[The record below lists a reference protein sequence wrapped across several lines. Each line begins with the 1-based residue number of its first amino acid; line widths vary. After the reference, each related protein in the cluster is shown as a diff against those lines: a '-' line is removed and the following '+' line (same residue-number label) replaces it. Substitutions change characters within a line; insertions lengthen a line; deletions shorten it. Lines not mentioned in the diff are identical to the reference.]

1 MLKELYEKIP
11 VWGKVGAAML
21 VVGYFVGRSAVPVHT
36 ETSSETKKETSESEN
51 NKKSESHT
59 EDKTKTSE
67 ESSKTTQGPIK
78 IITRETKPD
87 GTKVDKIVVI
97 GPKTEEKNKKE
108 TDSTKKEDK
117 KDEST
122 KKEKKSSETTKQT
135 TVTQPLPSY
144 SVGAHIK
151 APVDEITSN
160 HLKKELD
167 VAVGYRVYKSFWL
180 EGVVSTPMDFKKPA
194 VGVGFR
200 VEF

>member
-1 MLKELYEKIP
+1 MILELYNKIP
-11 VWGKVGAAML
+11 TWGRVGAVTL
-21 VVGYFVGRSAVPVHT
+21 VIGYFIGRNSIPVHT
-36 ETSSETKKETSESEN
+36 ETTSETKKDTSQTEDT
-51 NKKSESHT
+51 KKSETHT
-59 EDKTKTSE
+59 EDKNKTTD

-97 GPKTEEKNKKE
+97 GPKTEEKNKRE
-108 TDSTKKEDK
+108 TDSSKKEDK

-122 KKEKKSSETTKQT
+122 KKENKSSETTKQT

-144 SVGAHIK
+144 SFGAHIK
-151 APVDEITSN
+151 APADEIISN
-160 HLKKELD
+160 HLKKEVD
-167 VAVGYRVYKSFWL
+167 VTAGYRLYKGLWI

>member
-11 VWGKVGAAML
+11 SWSKVGVVAL
-21 VVGYFVGRSAVPVHT
+21 LVGYFIGRNAVPVHT
-36 ETSSETKKETSESEN
+36 ETTTETQKNTSQTETRI
-51 NKKSESHT
+51 
-59 EDKTKTSE
+59 EDKSKTSE

-87 GTKVDKIVVI
+87 GTKIDKVVVI

-108 TDSTKKEDK
+108 TDNTRKEDK
-117 KDEST
+117 KDS
-122 KKEKKSSETTKQT
+122 KSSETTKQT
-135 TVTQPLPSY
+135 VVTQPLPSY

-167 VAVGYRVYKSFWL
+167 VTAGYRVYKSFWL
-180 EGVVSTPMDFKKPA
+180 EGVVSSQMDFKKPA
-194 VGVGFR
+194 VGLGFR

>member
-11 VWGKVGAAML
+11 VWGKVGAVAL
-21 VVGYFVGRSAVPVHT
+21 VAGYFIGRSAVPVHT
-36 ETSSETKKETSESEN
+36 ETTSETKKETSESEN
-51 NKKSESHT
+51 NKKSESKT

-67 ESSKTTQGPIK
+67 ESSKKTQGPIK
-78 IITRETKPD
+78 IITRETRPD
-87 GTKVDKIVVI
+87 GSKVDKIVVI

-108 TDSTKKEDK
+108 TDSSKKEDK

-122 KKEKKSSETTKQT
+122 KKETKTSEETKQT
-135 TVTQPLPSY
+135 TVSQPLPSY
-144 SVGAHIK
+144 SIGAHIK

-167 VAVGYRVYKSFWL
+167 VTVGYRVYKGLWI
-180 EGVVSTPMDFKKPA
+180 EGVVSTPMDFKKPM

-200 VEF
+200 IEF

>member
-11 VWGKVGAAML
+11 VWGKVGAVAL
-21 VVGYFVGRSAVPVHT
+21 VAGYFIGRSAVPVHT
-36 ETSSETKKETSESEN
+36 ETTSETKKETSESEN
-51 NKKSESHT
+51 NKKSETHT

-67 ESSKTTQGPIK
+67 ESSKKTQGPIK

-117 KDEST
+117 KDESSS
-122 KKEKKSSETTKQT
+122 KDKKSSETTKQT
-135 TVTQPLPSY
+135 TITQPLPSY

-167 VAVGYRVYKSFWL
+167 VTAGYRVYKGLWI
-180 EGVVSTPMDFKKPA
+180 EGVVSTPMDFKKPM

-200 VEF
+200 IEF

>member
-1 MLKELYEKIP
+1 MLKEIYEKIP
-11 VWGKVGAAML
+11 VWGKVGAAAL
-21 VVGYFVGRSAVPVHT
+21 AVGYFIGRSAVPVHT
-36 ETSSETKKETSESEN
+36 ETTSETKKETSESEN
-51 NKKSESHT
+51 NKKSETHT
-59 EDKTKTSE
+59 EDKSKTSE
-67 ESSKTTQGPIK
+67 ESSKKTQGPIK

-87 GTKVDKIVVI
+87 GTKVDKIIVI

-108 TDSTKKEDK
+108 TDSTKKKDK

-122 KKEKKSSETTKQT
+122 NKDKKSSETTKQT

-151 APVDEITSN
+151 TPVDEITSN

-167 VAVGYRVYKSFWL
+167 VTAGYRVYKGLWI
-180 EGVVSTPMDFKKPA
+180 EGVVSTPMDFKKPT

-200 VEF
+200 IEF